1 MVEEPP
7 HATNATLM
15 LTATSSKSDWRNVI
29 VGLHAAHPWRFLFTT
44 SIIFK
49 LARVSFFDLKNG
61 SDYTPILL
69 VRDIVKQIRELPRDA
84 QQHAVRWHAA
94 SSIAGNRSRLA
105 REFPSARMSADWGS
119 LTLLDVW
126 GLARLPC
133 EGMACRESPLDDF

>member
-1 MVEEPP
+1 MQ
-7 HATNATLM
+7 LIRGG
-15 LTATSSKSDWRNVI
+15 SC
-29 VGLHAAHPWRFLFTT
+29 FTT

-61 SDYTPILL
+61 TAYTPILL
-69 VRDIVKQIRELPRDA
+69 VRDMVKQIRELPRDA
-84 QQHAVRWHAA
+84 QQHAVHWHAA

-105 REFPSARMSADWGS
+105 REFPSARMRADWGS

-126 GLARLPC
+126 GLARLLC